1 MFRLLEETR
10 SQNLQ
15 IENNLKEKFQEDIR
29 NKEKQFEQFISQ
41 INNLQDQLQIEVL
54 KIYIINNFLD
64 FVCLYFFL
72 EK

>member
-64 FVCLYFFL
+64 FVCLYFF
-72 EK
+72 